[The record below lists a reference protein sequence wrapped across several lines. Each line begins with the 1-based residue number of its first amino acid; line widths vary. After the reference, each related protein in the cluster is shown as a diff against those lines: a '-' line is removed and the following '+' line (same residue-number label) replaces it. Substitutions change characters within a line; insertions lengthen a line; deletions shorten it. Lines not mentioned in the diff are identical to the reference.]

1 MSICI
6 SRKPR
11 KYRMPSNPM
20 VESDCWALAFI
31 FGFTTNA
38 MPQNTILVL
47 HKNLLLRVSFIY
59 GITFQF
65 TLCNHLA
72 QNFLI
77 FRIDTVHLQRFQPHV
92 FFFLI
97 RKAVP
102 LLLRKFLITYI
113 RYDIWISQPPGTV
126 LIQFRKSKKVVFLD
140 RAVHIHFFFRPAM
153 TVNLPRLSDVVL
165 ISFKNNCG
173 VPCSFKYQFVF

>member
-1 MSICI
+1 MQNKFFTLHVNMYIAENEEVQNAIQPDGGERLLGVGLHFCPYHQ
-6 SRKPR
+6 RK
-11 KYRMPSNPM
+11 S
-20 VESDCWALAFI
+20 
-31 FGFTTNA
+31 
-38 MPQNTILVL
+38 QNTILVF

-77 FRIDTVHLQRFQPHV
+77 FRIGTVHLQRFQPHV

-140 RAVHIHFFFRPAM
+140 RAVHIHFFFRPARFG
-153 TVNLPRLSDVVL
+153 VCLPIQTIDRIQWLL
-165 ISFKNNCG
+165 R
-173 VPCSFKYQFVF
+173 